1 MSTSTAIL
9 LAGALIGLGLFL
21 GLRSLAPGGL
31 AAAPG
36 GPPPAAPPAPASP
49 PPQPPAL
56 DLATAQRH
64 AANALAYHRDALRQ
78 DCYLP
83 AVAGEA
89 TPPTVLLEFNY
100 TFDAEG
106 LQIARGAVET
116 RGASRPE
123 VTQCVLAKLP
133 PLRIP
138 RPGQLVTA
146 TLPLSFP

>member
-1 MSTSTAIL
+1 MDPS
-9 LAGALIGLGLFL
+9 
-21 GLRSLAPGGL
+21 
-31 AAAPG
+31 AAE
-36 GPPPAAPPAPASP
+36 
-49 PPQPPAL
+49 
-56 DLATAQRH
+56 RH
-64 AANALAYHRDALRQ
+64 AANALAYHRGMLRQ

-89 TPPTVLLEFNY
+89 TPPPVRLEFNY

-106 LQIARGAVET
+106 AQIARGAVET

-123 VTQCVLAKLP
+123 VTACVLAKLP

-138 RPGQLVTA
+138 RPGQTVTA